1 MELLNDD
8 LRERMLVAVD
18 QWAAGRY
25 QARLKDVPAEQ
36 IMITQA
42 SGDSAF
48 DYLVSVDSLVG
59 TAPLRVKVTVDH
71 DGSFHIR
78 D

>member
-1 MELLNDD
+1 MEPLSDD

-25 QARLKDVPAEQ
+25 QARLKDVPAEH
-36 IMITQA
+36 IMITRA

-48 DYLVSVDSLVG
+48 DYLVRLDSLVG
-59 TAPLRVKVTVDH
+59 SAPLRLKVTIDH